1 MTLPPDPA
9 AFIAAAERGINARDL
24 EATVGAYAEHARV
37 EAITDGAWE
46 AYDGAEAIRRAW
58 AAYLDAFG
66 KRDFTLR
73 KSIVSVTG
81 DLIVN
86 DWTGTFGGAAARGIE
101 HWLFDAEGQV
111 AHHRL
116 YSFLNV
122 QPSTTLR
129 QRARLAVAYPLGAV
143 AFLAAQKRA
152 GARPGR

>member
-1 MTLPPDPA
+1 MALPPDPA
-9 AFIAAAERGINARDL
+9 AFIAAAERGINERDL
-24 EATVGAYAEHARV
+24 EATVGGYADGARL

-46 AYDGAEAIRRAW
+46 AYDGAEAIRAGW
-58 AAYLDAFG
+58 AAYLEVMG
-66 KRDFTLR
+66 RRGFTLR

-101 HWLFDAEGQV
+101 HWLFDAERRV

-116 YSFLNV
+116 YSFLSV
-122 QPSTTLR
+122 KPSTAVHA
-129 QRARLAVAYPLGAV
+129 RARLAVAYPRAAL
-143 AFLAAQKRA
+143 AFLAAQRRT